1 MISVKKKIL
10 VVLRLLPHHKEA
22 LAAALRG
29 FEDRWEIA
37 YIRSAEPAMDELADA
52 SVIIGDIE
60 PEHAAYAQRL
70 EWYQHS
76 FAGTDRFTV
85 PGVLRKDTVLTSA
98 VGAYGLAVS
107 EHMLMQTFAMLRRM
121 GAYARNQSHH
131 EWKLLGA
138 VEAVEGATVAVLGMG
153 DIGCSYARRMR
164 ALGAYT
170 IGLRRTVAEL
180 PDGFDEQHP
189 VTELDEVLPR
199 ADIVAMALPGGPETY
214 HILNEERLRLMK
226 RGAFLLNVGRGGAI
240 DPEALKTVLREGL
253 LGGAALDVTEPEPLP
268 PDDELWDFE
277 NVIITPHAAGKQY
290 GMPQTLD
297 RIVSIAAE
305 NLARWVRGEPLR
317 NVTPHN

>member
-1 MISVKKKIL
+1 MKKKIL
-10 VVLRLLPHHKEA
+10 VVLRLLPHHKKKLTEA
-22 LAAALRG
+22 LQG
-29 FEDRWEIA
+29 YENRWEIE
-37 YIRSAEPAMDELADA
+37 YIRGAEPAKDELAEA

-60 PEHAAYAQRL
+60 PELAAYAQKL

-107 EHMLMQTFAMLRRM
+107 EHMLMQTFAMLRHM
-121 GAYARNQSHH
+121 SAYARNQSRH

-153 DIGCSYARRMR
+153 DVGSSYARRMR

-180 PDGFDEQHP
+180 PEGFDEQHP
-189 VTELDEVLPR
+189 VSELDEVLPR

-214 HILNEERLRLMK
+214 HILNEEKLRLMK

-240 DPEALKTVLREGL
+240 DPEALKMVLREGI

-268 PDDELWDFE
+268 PDDELWDFD

-290 GMPQTLD
+290 GMTQTLD
-297 RIVSIAAE
+297 RIVAIAAE
-305 NLARWVRGEPLR
+305 NLAHWVRGEPLR